1 MYNIIPVSTIQILF
15 PKLIRPTADT
25 QRNLSKGN
33 SVDPN
38 KGINICNNMYIVNY
52 MKEILMPGV
61 CVLSKHIHCS
71 FTVYICIKNYSPQND
86 LNIQGITIHYGY
98 VKITWMFQPFNI
110 L

>member
-38 KGINICNNMYIVNY
+38 KGINICNNM
-52 MKEILMPGV
+52 
-61 CVLSKHIHCS
+61 
-71 FTVYICIKNYSPQND
+71 
-86 LNIQGITIHYGY
+86 
-98 VKITWMFQPFNI
+98 
-110 L
+110 

>member
-25 QRNLSKGN
+25 QRNLPKGN

-61 CVLSKHIHCS
+61 CVLSKHIHCRKS
-71 FTVYICIKNYSPQND
+71 IYHIFQN
-86 LNIQGITIHYGY
+86 
-98 VKITWMFQPFNI
+98 KIREKG
-110 L
+110 